1 MKTTAT
7 RATLFA
13 AAIALMTA
21 WGAAAI
27 ANPYLYGSSYYD
39 YDYRYAPERLSRERR
54 AGAELDNW
62 IERGNATVTLSPAF
76 DRGIRVAAWATGG
89 MEPDNYEYGIASA
102 VYLFDIPYGTRQ
114 IKIKIR
120 YEGDGRAH
128 DLNRDYAIAGRA
140 WIRSDES
147 GGDNLDEALQGDT
160 FLLRSDRRSETLEIP
175 ADRYVN
181 PEGLLELHI
190 VADGANRIDI
200 DYIEVETFTR
210 ELRPNVIRRH
220 VPGYRYAPWNA
231 YGYHSLYGSNFYFPT
246 DYGYY
251 LYWEFPVSDS
261 VYIGINRRWRGYYN
275 NYYSS
280 RRYGYGRYDRYNVY
294 RPAQTNRYRPVNRW
308 TTQLNSVR
316 GSYERGRNADVRS
329 RDIGSVRQALSAY
342 RTSPTPSTQIA
353 GAYSEKRRSSVS
365 TQRRSLT
372 SGYST
377 GLKNR
382 GAASTGSRSST
393 SPTRRSIDYSRYAPS
408 SRSSDDSRTSSPYT
422 RSRTYTPQEERTR
435 PAASSSSRSSSSSS
449 SKPRSSASSSSSSSG
464 KSRGAASSSSS
475 SDDDDDKKRR

>member
-7 RATLFA
+7 RASLFA

-21 WGAAAI
+21 WGAAAA

-39 YDYRYAPERLSRERR
+39 YEYRYAPERLSRERR

-89 MEPDNYEYGIASA
+89 TEPDNYEYGIASA
-102 VYLFDIPYGTRQ
+102 VYLFDVPYGTRQ

-120 YEGDGRAH
+120 YEGDGRAL
-128 DLNRDYAIAGRA
+128 DLNQDYAIAGRA
-140 WIRSDES
+140 WIRSAKNDD
-147 GGDNLDEALQGDT
+147 GGSDDPLQGDT

-181 PEGLLELHI
+181 PDGLLELHI

-220 VPGYRYAPWNA
+220 VPGYRYAPWNV

-251 LYWEFPVSDS
+251 LYWKFPVHDS
-261 VYIGINRRWRGYYN
+261 AYIGISRRWRGYYN

-280 RRYGYGRYDRYNVY
+280 RRYGRYDRYNVY

-316 GSYERGRNADVRS
+316 STYERGRTADVRS
-329 RDIGSVRQALSAY
+329 RDLASVRQALSVY
-342 RTSPTPSTQIA
+342 RTSPTPSTQVA
-353 GAYSEKRRSSVS
+353 GTYSQKRRSAVS

-372 SGYST
+372 TPGYST
-377 GLKNR
+377 GVKTR
-382 GAASTGSRSST
+382 GAASTGSRTST

-408 SRSSDDSRTSSPYT
+408 SRSGASRTSSPYT
-422 RSRTYTPQEERTR
+422 RSRSYTPQEKRTR
-435 PAASSSSRSSSSSS
+435 PAASSSTKSSSS
-449 SKPRSSASSSSSSSG
+449 SKSRSSASSSSSSSG

>member
-7 RATLFA
+7 RASLFA

-27 ANPYLYGSSYYD
+27 ANPYLYGSSYHD
-39 YDYRYAPERLSRERR
+39 YEYRYAPERLSRERR

-76 DRGIRVAAWATGG
+76 DRGIRVAAWAAGG

-102 VYLFDIPYGTRQ
+102 VYLFDVPYGTRQ

-120 YEGDGRAH
+120 YEGEGRAL

-140 WIRSDES
+140 WIRSSEVDGANPDEP
-147 GGDNLDEALQGDT
+147 LQGDT
-160 FLLRSDRRSETLEIP
+160 FLLRSGRRSETLEIP

-181 PEGLLELHI
+181 PEGLMELHI

-200 DYIEVETFTR
+200 DYIEVETFAR

-220 VPGYRYAPWNA
+220 VPGYRYAPWHA

-251 LYWEFPVSDS
+251 LYWDFPVHDS
-261 VYIGINRRWRGYYN
+261 VYIGISRRWRGYYN

-280 RRYGYGRYDRYNVY
+280 RRYGRYGGYSGYNVY
-294 RPAQTNRYRPVNRW
+294 RPAKTNRYRPVNRW

-316 GSYERGRNADVRS
+316 SSYERGRTADLRS
-329 RDIGSVRQALSAY
+329 RDLASVRQALSAY
-342 RTSPTPSTQIA
+342 RTSPTPSAQIA
-353 GAYSEKRRSSVS
+353 GAYSQKRRASVS
-365 TQRRSLT
+365 TP
-372 SGYST
+372 GYPSSV
-377 GLKNR
+377 KSR
-382 GAASTGSRSST
+382 GAASAGGRTST

-408 SRSSDDSRTSSPYT
+408 SRSDASRTSPYT

-435 PAASSSSRSSSSSS
+435 PSASSTNRSSSSRSSSSKS
-449 SKPRSSASSSSSSSG
+449 RSSASSSSSSSS
-464 KSRGAASSSSS
+464 KSRGSASKSSS